1 MSITASLSIAVAVFL
16 GLESAVLALMAW
28 PPGHGKRTHGALI
41 AVAVIVLLAL
51 SLFTGNG

>member
-41 AVAVIVLLAL
+41 AVALIVLLAL